1 MLTSA
6 QMLDADQLTV
16 VTGISE
22 IRLMENAKLPV
33 TQAVMER

>member
-1 MLTSA
+1 
-6 QMLDADQLTV
+6 MLDADQLTV

-33 TQAVMER
+33 AQAVMER